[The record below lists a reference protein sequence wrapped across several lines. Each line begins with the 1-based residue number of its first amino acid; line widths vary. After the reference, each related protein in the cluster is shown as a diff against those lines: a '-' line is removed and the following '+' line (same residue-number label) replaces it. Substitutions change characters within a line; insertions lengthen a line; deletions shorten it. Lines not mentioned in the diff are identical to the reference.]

1 MCPAL
6 DASAAGTYGG
16 RSIGTSVTLRI
27 STITASGPP
36 LPVLANSLERLRDL
50 RLAAPRDDMETAY
63 EKMTALKE
71 AVGWSRSD

>member
-1 MCPAL
+1 ML
-6 DASAAGTYGG
+6 F
-16 RSIGTSVTLRI
+16 RSFIVKPSEAVDTRHLKQ
-27 STITASGPP
+27 ITASGPP